1 MATVQI
7 EVPDEVVKLLGSEQ
21 KVQNEA
27 KEAFIFNLV
36 RKGVISRSKAAEW
49 LGIGLWDLPQL
60 LARYDIPWFHYRRQD
75 VEADL
80 ELLKRPNS

>member
-1 MATVQI
+1 MRTIQI
-7 EVPDEVVKLLGSEQ
+7 EFPEELLDLIGSEQ
-21 KVQNEA
+21 KLQEEA
-27 KEAFIFNLV
+27 KEALVFNLV
-36 RKGVISRSKAAEW
+36 RKGVISRSKAAEL

-80 ELLKRPNS
+80 ELLKRQNS